1 MSKRPD
7 YGTATPEDLACAL
20 MRPRNRRSGTS
31 RVTDSGARPGRES
44 NSLTAGCEPAA
55 HATRERGLPPVYKPS
70 RSMT

>member
-44 NSLTAGCEPAA
+44 NSQVVPLEVDRRGKS
-55 HATRERGLPPVYKPS
+55 RYRVRSVVGLPA
-70 RSMT
+70 